1 MKKGL
6 ILFQDG
12 VRFVL
17 NWLENET
24 KKRAIAVLEK
34 ASGSAKFWNDIQNPL
49 NSDICMENYL
59 SEEQFAF
66 YADTLLLDKTNP
78 LQYPEWTPTR

>member
-34 ASGSAKFWNDIQNPL
+34 ASGSAKF
-49 NSDICMENYL
+49 
-59 SEEQFAF
+59 
-66 YADTLLLDKTNP
+66 
-78 LQYPEWTPTR
+78 